1 MLWEPRISPGC
12 VFMYTLWLAGIAMI
26 TLAWVLDHSAL
37 GQAGL
42 TAAIGAGSVTVLR
55 DGMRTRRQISAIAKR
70 RDDRENERDAGDTAP
85 VGLIHPERF

>member
-12 VFMYTLWLAGIAMI
+12 IFMYTLWIAGMAMI
-26 TLAWVLDHSAL
+26 GLAWNLEHAAL
-37 GQAGL
+37 GQAGVVMSI
-42 TAAIGAGSVTVLR
+42 AAGSITVLR

-70 RDDRENERDAGDTAP
+70 REQREAGGGGGETP